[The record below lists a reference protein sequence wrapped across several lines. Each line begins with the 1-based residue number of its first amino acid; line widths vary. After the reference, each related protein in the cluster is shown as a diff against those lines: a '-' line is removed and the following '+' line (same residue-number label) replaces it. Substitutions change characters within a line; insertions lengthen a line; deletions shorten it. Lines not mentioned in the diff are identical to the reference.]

1 MPKISTGMRWLVLGA
16 GVALLVMLLPRYAR
30 AQVPDPALLAS
41 LANHA
46 EAFAAVVDRASY
58 RLDEVTEEL
67 DRDGK
72 VTTRETTRARVD
84 PEGNKSR
91 ETVEASTRNGKD
103 ATAEKQEQVQDAAGR
118 NDDGDANDLLSCD
131 KLRMPFLRM
140 EQPLYVFNVVGA
152 DSADRSRVEI
162 SFTPKRPDEHT
173 MEGAAWVDARS
184 GTLISAGAKLSKP
197 AGHVDWVHFTVEFG
211 ARTPLGP
218 ALSHVTF
225 EAKGGVLFVRKHVRG
240 EMTLSD
246 YRLGPTTQVSSSSR

>member
-1 MPKISTGMRWLVLGA
+1 MPNITTGMRWLVLGP
-16 GVALLVMLLPRYAR
+16 GVALLVILLPRYAR
-30 AQVPDPALLAS
+30 AQVPDPALLAN

-46 EAFAAVVDRASY
+46 DAFAEVVDRASY

-67 DRDGK
+67 DGDGN
-72 VTTRETTRARVD
+72 VTTRETTRAHVD
-84 PEGNKSR
+84 PGGKGSR

-103 ATAEKQEQVQDAAGR
+103 ATAEKQERVQDAAGKS
-118 NDDGDANDLLSCD
+118 GDEDENELLSCD

-140 EQPLYVFNVVGA
+140 EQPLYVFNLVGI

-162 SFTPKRPDEHT
+162 SFTPRRPDEHT

-197 AGHVDWVHFTVEFG
+197 SGHIDWVHFTVEFG

-225 EAKGGVLFVRKHVRG
+225 EAKGGLLFIHKHVRG
-240 EMTLSD
+240 EMIMSNYKLS
-246 YRLGPTTQVSSSSR
+246 PASP